1 MQITQIDHL
10 VMTVHK
16 MYFND
21 PDGNLLEIASPI
33 VYSAQPGTINP
44 KP

>member
-1 MQITQIDHL
+1 
-10 VMTVHK
+10 MTVHK
-16 MYFND
+16 MYFRD
-21 PDGNLLEIASPI
+21 PDGNLLVILSSF